1 MDRLKQLVIKHQ
13 NNFKFLLF
21 AGAAIACLN
30 TLARADFN
38 IILYLYVYY
47 VWHNMADSKEA
58 QTNEKINSF
67 FVFLFSLLI
76 DFIWVFFWGSRWGE
90 KDDNEAFVHSF
101 VIFFSWIGILLKV
114 ID

>member
-1 MDRLKQLVIKHQ
+1 MDRIKQLVIKHQ
-13 NNFKFLLF
+13 DKFKFLLF

-76 DFIWVFFWGSRWGE
+76 DFIWVFFWGSRWGD
-90 KDDNEAFVHSF
+90 KNDNEAFVHSF

-114 ID
+114 FD